1 MQVKCALITTMTITV
16 NANDIP
22 IITSNGP
29 TTFCLGESI
38 TLTSSIGASYLWSN
52 GATTQS
58 IIVNSSGNYSV
69 QVTNPNGCSRLSA
82 LTSITVNNNTSNIVD
97 ITACNSYTW
106 SANNQTYISSGT
118 YTSTVDCHT
127 EILNLTLSCT
137 SVIYLKLNIEGF
149 YDTTLHAMRP
159 VRANQGNGVSIT
171 DVDFITVELRDT
183 TTPTT
188 IIDST
193 TTILEAN
200 GTAMCNFMSA
210 PNGSYYLAVK
220 HRNSLQTWSATS
232 VTVGPTV
239 ATYDFSDAS
248 SKAYGN
254 NMFEVETGVWA
265 FFTGDINQDG
275 NIDNSD
281 YSFWETDANEFGFGN
296 YVTDLNGDGN
306 VDNTD
311 YSIWEKIR
319 NNFVYVVTP

>member
-1 MQVKCALITTMTITV
+1 
-16 NANDIP
+16 
-22 IITSNGP
+22 
-29 TTFCLGESI
+29 
-38 TLTSSIGASYLWSN
+38 
-52 GATTQS
+52 
-58 IIVNSSGNYSV
+58 
-69 QVTNPNGCSRLSA
+69 
-82 LTSITVNNNTSNIVD
+82 
-97 ITACNSYTW
+97 
-106 SANNQTYISSGT
+106 
-118 YTSTVDCHT
+118 
-127 EILNLTLSCT
+127 
-137 SVIYLKLNIEGF
+137 
-149 YDTTLHAMRP
+149 MRP

-311 YSIWEKIR
+311 YSIWEKNA